1 MIPKSDK
8 VSKAVRY
15 VTLLPKM
22 NPNKIPPY
30 KNIIDSVFKED
41 YIPAAYRWVNAMQ
54 PETLQLFK
62 NVFDRLSR
70 DLNDQPDLEKKTQ
83 KSQLMASRYTIPEW
97 KIMPINEV
105 PKDTE
110 DQDSIETLLKKPT
123 ESNLTYTRF
132 TKEQSRVCRG
142 VPTRTRDSD
151 KSQIN
156 ATENSPAYISRW
168 AARNMKTS
176 YMNDVC
182 RSEFNAT
189 LQNKTI
195 QQTVIVYSKGVLSD
209 SAAKRAE
216 KYIDVEPVWTRQF
229 RELCRN
235 LQQSADSTMYRSG
248 FTVVKKPP
256 PGERFVCPKWRDPEP
271 HVTEGKKRPA
281 ESFWGSEMKTE
292 YKPLVKP
299 EETFKSDDQHRA
311 RYSCPFDHHA
321 ITESVFT
328 TSMRDDFPDHL
339 AAKEEHPLYFED
351 MKVTMPSGTAAVG
364 EIVGV
369 GGKRGY

>member
-1 MIPKSDK
+1 M
-8 VSKAVRY
+8 
-15 VTLLPKM
+15 
-22 NPNKIPPY
+22 NKIPPY
-30 KNIIDSVFKED
+30 KDIIDAVFKED

-54 PETLQLFK
+54 PETLQLFN
-62 NVFDRLSR
+62 NVFRRLAR
-70 DLNDQPDLEKKTQ
+70 DSGDQPDLVRTTE
-83 KSQLMASRYTIPEW
+83 KSQLMASKYTIPEW

-105 PKDTE
+105 SSVDKDE
-110 DQDSIETLLKKPT
+110 DSIEALLRKPT

-132 TKEQSRVCRG
+132 TPEQSKVCRA

-168 AARNMKTS
+168 AARNMKTT
-176 YMNDVC
+176 YMNDICNTNFTSTVK
-182 RSEFNAT
+182 NHT
-189 LQNKTI
+189 QHQTI
-195 QQTVIVYSKGVLSD
+195 IVYSKGVLSE
-209 SAAKRAE
+209 AAMKRAE
-216 KYIDVEPVWTRQF
+216 KYVDVEPVWTRQM
-229 RELCRN
+229 REMCRS
-235 LQQSADSTMYRSG
+235 LQQSADSTAYRTG
-248 FTVVKKPP
+248 YTVVKKPP

-271 HVTEGKKRPA
+271 KVSEGKKRPA

-311 RYSCPFDHHA
+311 RYSCPFDQHA

-339 AAKEEHPLYFED
+339 AKKEEHPLYFED
-351 MKVTMPSGTAAVG
+351 MKVTMPAGTAPAG